1 LILQC
6 MDRREVTALL
16 LLDLSKAFDS
26 LDHFILLR
34 KLSNIGISKPALF
47 WFKSYLTGRCQ
58 SVRIASVLSD
68 ECEIT
73 RGVPQGSILG
83 PVLFNVYINDL
94 PGVPKESNLESY
106 VDDSK
111 IYLAFSIRD
120 AELAAMKLTED
131 MRRITAWCCLNSLLV
146 NPEKTKLL
154 ILGTRQ
160 MLEQVPENFQITI
173 LGENITPVAVAKDLG
188 MILDSCLSYDEHI
201 ASVVSSCIAGLG
213 QISRGLA
220 PLYLREKFHVRSDVH
235 GVNTRQKNILDIPMY
250 RSAAGQRTFHYRV
263 VSLWNSLPQSLKNID
278 TLTHFKVEYKR
289 MLLEEFLTVSGV

>member
-1 LILQC
+1 

-26 LDHFILLR
+26 SDHSILLR

-47 WFKSYLTGRCQ
+47 WFKRYLTGRSQ

-68 ECEIT
+68 EREIT

-83 PVLFNVYINDL
+83 PVLFNIYINDL

-131 MRRITAWCCLNSLLV
+131 MRRITAWCCLNRLLV
-146 NPEKTKLL
+146 NPEKL
-154 ILGTRQ
+154 R
-160 MLEQVPENFQITI
+160 
-173 LGENITPVAVAKDLG
+173 
-188 MILDSCLSYDEHI
+188 CLY
-201 ASVVSSCIAGLG
+201 
-213 QISRGLA
+213 
-220 PLYLREKFHVRSDVH
+220 
-235 GVNTRQKNILDIPMY
+235 
-250 RSAAGQRTFHYRV
+250 
-263 VSLWNSLPQSLKNID
+263 
-278 TLTHFKVEYKR
+278 
-289 MLLEEFLTVSGV
+289 